1 MRTVASSIHARTH
14 SYRYAYGRGLGLDH
28 ASCVILELL
37 VSRRSNQLLSR
48 RMKSQIDAASWD
60 ELVQFVQRTPK
71 KLALI
76 ERRSQT
82 RCNAL
87 TTLVTKMTLAV
98 RDAAKRRL
106 IQDVTEERRLMNMS
120 KFVFSKS
127 IELPDP
133 RSNSLASSLT
143 SLVKCACWRPDARHQ
158 LSRLVRHLNMKLKSD
173 DDDEDDL
180 PFIENS
186 AVLASLVVAISL
198 RRAAVEK
205 LIVLLRD
212 MDPFP
217 IRDPD
222 LSTVLIEM
230 IGYGPQVMT
239 LFGIPKRS
247 VSRLLHVR
255 ILEKVKSEN
264 PPPSVFAPIKG
275 AAEMMRKERI
285 AARERRREDMKKKKS
300 KLTQRKKNRRASKR
314 I

>member
-1 MRTVASSIHARTH
+1 M
-14 SYRYAYGRGLGLDH
+14 
-28 ASCVILELL
+28 
-37 VSRRSNQLLSR
+37 LSR

-76 ERRSQT
+76 ERRSHT
-82 RCNAL
+82 RCNGL
-87 TTLVTKMTLAV
+87 TKLVTKMTLAV

-173 DDDEDDL
+173 DDDDL
-180 PFIENS
+180 PILENS
-186 AVLASLVVAISL
+186 AVLAALVVAISL

-217 IRDPD
+217 TRDPD

-247 VSRLLHVR
+247 VSRMLHTR

-275 AAEMMRKERI
+275 AAAMMRKERL
-285 AARERRREDMKKKKS
+285 AERERLKKKKKMGGS
-300 KLTQRKKNRRASKR
+300 KLTQRNKKSVVHQNAEEVIFADTVHIIR
-314 I
+314 